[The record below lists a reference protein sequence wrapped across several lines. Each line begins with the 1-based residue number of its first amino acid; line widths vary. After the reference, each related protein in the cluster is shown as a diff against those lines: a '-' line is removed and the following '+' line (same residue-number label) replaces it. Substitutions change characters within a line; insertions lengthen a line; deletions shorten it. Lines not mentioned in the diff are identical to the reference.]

1 MKKQKMKLKDKVQFS
16 IIIGIFAVIVSAC
29 VISILHNDMTASA
42 EDNFRELEQQVSV
55 TVPKVENAN
64 GVTNSKNSDTYEN
77 TSYSTGHNVS
87 SLEKKNNECIGWLTV
102 NDTGISYPVMQ
113 STTDHQKYLNRDFN
127 GNYSLSGTPFL
138 DYRCS
143 LKSANMI
150 IYGHHMNDGSMF
162 GTLMNYTRKSYRD
175 SHPTITFEI
184 KDGVRKYTV
193 FSVMKTNSNDTWYK
207 FIEAKSAEKFCKRI
221 AYAKENSLYTTGI
234 TPSAS
239 HKLLSLS
246 TCTNESEEERLIVI
260 AYEN

>member
-29 VISILHNDMTASA
+29 VISILRNDMTASA
-42 EDNFRELEQQVSV
+42 EDNFRKLEQQVSV

-127 GNYSLSGTPFL
+127 DNYSLSGTPFL

-150 IYGHHMNDGSMF
+150 IYGHHMNEGSMF
-162 GTLMNYTRKSYRD
+162 GALMNYTRKSYRD
-175 SHPTITFEI
+175 SHKTITFETRNGT
-184 KDGVRKYTV
+184 KEYTV
-193 FSVMKTNSNDTWYK
+193 FSVMKTTSNDAWYK
-207 FIEAKSAEKFCKRI
+207 FIEVKSAEKFCKRI

-239 HKLLSLS
+239 HKLITLS

>member
-29 VISILHNDMTASA
+29 VISIWHNDMTASA
-42 EDNFRELEQQVSV
+42 EDNFRKLEQQVSV
-55 TVPKVENAN
+55 TVSADDNRQVDDKSN
-64 GVTNSKNSDTYEN
+64 TNIKN

-127 GNYSLSGTPFL
+127 GNYSLNGTPFL

-143 LKSANMI
+143 LESANMI

-162 GTLMNYTRKSYRD
+162 GALMNYTHKSYRD
-175 SHPTITFEI
+175 LHKTITFETRNGT
-184 KDGVRKYTV
+184 KEYTV
-193 FSVMKTNSNDTWYK
+193 FSVMKTTVDDDWYK
-207 FIEAKSAEKFCKRI
+207 FVSAESAEKFCKRV
-221 AYAKENSLYTTGI
+221 AYANEHSIYNTGLK
-234 TPSAS
+234 PSMS
-239 HKLLSLS
+239 HKLLTLS
-246 TCTNESEEERLIVI
+246 TCTNASEDERLLVI

>member
-1 MKKQKMKLKDKVQFS
+1 MQKQKMKLKDKVQFS

-29 VISILHNDMTASA
+29 VISIWHNDMTASA
-42 EDNFRELEQQVSV
+42 EDNFRELEQQVLV
-55 TVPKVENAN
+55 TVSVDDKSN
-64 GVTNSKNSDTYEN
+64 TNIKN
-77 TSYSTGHNVS
+77 TSYTTGHNVS
-87 SLEKKNNECIGWLTV
+87 SLAKKNNECIGWLTV
-102 NDTGISYPVMQ
+102 NGTGISYPVMQ
-113 STTDHQKYLNRDFN
+113 STSEHQKYLNRDFN
-127 GNYSLSGTPFL
+127 GNYRLSGTPFL

-162 GTLMNYTRKSYRD
+162 GALMNYTRKSYRD
-175 SHPTITFEI
+175 SHKTITFETRNGT
-184 KDGVRKYTV
+184 KEYTV
-193 FSVMKTNSNDTWYK
+193 FSVMKTTVDDDWYK

-239 HKLLSLS
+239 HQLLTLS
-246 TCTNESEEERLIVI
+246 TCTNASEDERLIVI

>member
-42 EDNFRELEQQVSV
+42 EDNFRKLEQQVSV
-55 TVPKVENAN
+55 TVSDDDNRQVDDKSN
-64 GVTNSKNSDTYEN
+64 TNIKN

-150 IYGHHMNDGSMF
+150 IYGHHMNDGGMF
-162 GTLMNYTRKSYRD
+162 GALTNYTRKSYRD
-175 SHPTITFEI
+175 SHKTITFETRNGT
-184 KDGVRKYTV
+184 KEYTV
-193 FSVMKTNSNDTWYK
+193 FSVMKTTVDDDWYK

-221 AYAKENSLYTTGI
+221 CYAKENSLYTTGI

-239 HKLLSLS
+239 HKLLTLS